1 MLELV
6 GSRLRPDDLVIV
18 TNHGGGR
25 MTVEA
30 RIGGRVALVEVPRRR
45 SLIAW
50 PAGQGWVDQGDTDD
64 GPGVP
69 ALAEEP
75 APHAGP
81 AAG

>member
-50 PAGQGWVDQGDTDD
+50 PAR
-64 GPGVP
+64 
-69 ALAEEP
+69 
-75 APHAGP
+75 AGSIR
-81 AAG
+81 AIRTTGRACRR